1 MTLAVWFWPAERS
14 DRHAPRFGWVIAAA
28 MVAACTTAPLEMR
41 PDSGT
46 AAERSTMEASFSIEG
61 RVSVV
66 YGSDSLAGKIAWNHR
81 PARDEISLASPLG
94 NQLALIVRDDTGVVL
109 TDSRQQQFRAIDV
122 EALTE
127 QQLGWRLPLAGL
139 TDWVRARA
147 TAAGVSRRDAAGRLM
162 NLSEAGWE
170 IEFSYESD
178 AARQPRRLVMRYTG
192 AERPLEIRLV
202 IDSQAP
208 ASPGS

>member
-1 MTLAVWFWPAERS
+1 
-14 DRHAPRFGWVIAAA
+14 
-28 MVAACTTAPLEMR
+28 MVVACTTTPPAPR
-41 PDSGT
+41 PDSET
-46 AAERSTMEASFSIEG
+46 AAEQSIVDASFSIEG

-66 YGSDSLAGKIAWNHR
+66 YGSDSLAGKMAWDHR

-109 TDSRQQQFRAIDV
+109 TDSRQQQFRANDA

-147 TAAGVSRRDAAGRLM
+147 TVAGVTRRDAAGRLIG
-162 NLSEAGWE
+162 LSEAGWE

-178 AARQPRRLVMRYTG
+178 AARQPRRLVMRYMR
-192 AERPLEIRLV
+192 AERPLEIRLL
-202 IDSQAP
+202 IDSRLP

>member
-1 MTLAVWFWPAERS
+1 
-14 DRHAPRFGWVIAAA
+14 
-28 MVAACTTAPLEMR
+28 MVVACTTTPPAPR
-41 PDSGT
+41 ADSET
-46 AAERSTMEASFSIEG
+46 AAGQSIIDASFSIEG

-66 YGSDSLAGKIAWNHR
+66 YGSDSLAGKMAWDHR

-109 TDSRQQQFRAIDV
+109 TDSRQQQFRANDA

-147 TAAGVSRRDAAGRLM
+147 TVAGVARRDAAGRLIG
-162 NLSEAGWE
+162 LSEAGWE

-178 AARQPRRLVMRYTG
+178 AARQPRRLVMRYMR
-192 AERPLEIRLV
+192 AERPLEIRLL
-202 IDSQAP
+202 IDSRLP